1 MQPRKLKVYGCRG
14 AGLRFELDLLNKER
28 LLRHINLG
36 FTITLRGKKILQHRI
51 YDPAAHSRSSYN
63 VLDLVATAVHPKSW
77 RLVIVDFCINATL
90 TELIG
95 SFFNW
100 GLQGLLSLQL
110 FYVTF
115 LMELLQTTFQSAGVY
130 AQLIVVYLPPNYM
143 PLNLLTYGVPILS
156 IFISVVVQWFYAWRI
171 SVISGRRLRWLAF
184 LVVLLSLGQSA
195 AGIVSTV
202 MSGRQSG
209 THWEVSATPIMVWLG
224 GSALVDIMI
233 ATSMSL
239 LLHRHKTGDGQMD
252 ALINRLIVYVLETG
266 ASTAGVAVLTLA
278 LFIRDKIALQR
289 YEDMYKDVQ
298 GPALPTL
305 LCDLPY
311 ANTAMISLN
320 NRARLGRSPQTT
332 HTTTDTFELTEPQ
345 FSSGQFCLPNP
356 DWQDKT
362 LEPAHSI
369 QQNPVLINMR
379 RDIVTSHTATDTI
392 C

>member
-1 MQPRKLKVYGCRG
+1 MSTSCGNGVDSDSCISVTSPYGP
-14 AGLRFELDLLNKER
+14 L
-28 LLRHINLG
+28 
-36 FTITLRGKKILQHRI
+36 
-51 YDPAAHSRSSYN
+51 
-63 VLDLVATAVHPKSW
+63 
-77 RLVIVDFCINATL
+77 
-90 TELIG
+90 LIG

-110 FYVTF
+110 YIYYITFPNDSVTLKGFVYVTF

-195 AGIVSTV
+195 VGIVSTV

-209 THWEVSATPIMVWLG
+209 TFSSDYDDVFIQHWEVSATPIMVWLG

-305 LCDLPY
+305 LCDLPMIMLSKMY